1 MAYPPMYFN
10 NVLVTQTCIQKRIGL
25 YLNENLN
32 YKTHI
37 KEKLIQVLKGI
48 TVILLARYSGISN
61 LWCNHWDIQGKTP
74 C

>member
-1 MAYPPMYFN
+1 MAYPSMYFN

-37 KEKLIQVLKGI
+37 KEKLI
-48 TVILLARYSGISN
+48 
-61 LWCNHWDIQGKTP
+61 
-74 C
+74 

>member
-25 YLNENLN
+25 YLNENLS

-37 KEKLIQVLKGI
+37 KEKLI
-48 TVILLARYSGISN
+48 
-61 LWCNHWDIQGKTP
+61 
-74 C
+74 